1 MKLTGKVAIVTGA
14 GQGIGKAIALALARE
29 GTDVIVNDINLGS
42 AEEVADEIEIM
53 ERKAIPIRA
62 DVSKID
68 EVKLMVE
75 TALGKFRKIDIL
87 INNTGICQLTCIAD
101 LREEDW
107 DRVMDINLKGVFLCS
122 QAVVTEM
129 KKQKFGRIVN
139 IGSVAGKIGGILV
152 APNYSASKAGVI
164 CFTKSLAKDAA
175 PFGITVNC
183 INPGVIDTPL
193 TQAYPPAKKKALIE
207 STPLGRMGRPEEV
220 AEAVV
225 FLVSDAASFI
235 TGESIN
241 VNGGLDMS

>member
-42 AEEVADEIEIM
+42 AEEVVGEIEIM

-75 TALGKFRKIDIL
+75 TALGKFKKIDIL
-87 INNTGICQLTCIAD
+87 INNTGICQFTCIAD

-220 AEAVV
+220 AEVVV

>member
-1 MKLTGKVAIVTGA
+1 MKPTGKVAIVTGA

-42 AEEVADEIEIM
+42 AEEVAGEIEIM

-75 TALGKFRKIDIL
+75 TALGKFKKIDIL
-87 INNTGICQLTCIAD
+87 INNTGICQLTCVAD

-122 QAVVTEM
+122 QAVVAGM

-139 IGSVAGKIGGILV
+139 IGSIAGKIGGILV

-193 TQAYPPAKKKALIE
+193 TRAYPPAKKKALIE

-220 AEAVV
+220 AGVVV